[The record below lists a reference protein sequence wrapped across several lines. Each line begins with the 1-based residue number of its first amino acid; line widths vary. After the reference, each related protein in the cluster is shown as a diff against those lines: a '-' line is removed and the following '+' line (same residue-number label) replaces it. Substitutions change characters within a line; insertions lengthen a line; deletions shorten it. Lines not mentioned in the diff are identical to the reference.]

1 MWVTPEQI
9 ERAKQIDLLTYLQE
23 HEPNNLRR
31 IGSSTYCTV
40 EHDSLKI
47 SNGMWHWFSRHIG
60 GKNALDYLMKVKGFS
75 FPEAVSLLSEDT
87 MYLLKPSG
95 GPTRIVHEMEIPRL
109 SPDFKRVKR
118 YLMGRGID
126 EKLIDYFHSRGMILE
141 SAKYHN
147 CIFIGNDKEGKPRY
161 GSVRGIF
168 SDFKRE
174 LDGSDKAYSFQL
186 APDVK
191 NKPLHVFEG
200 VIDLLSYITLESKSG
215 REWQSEGYLSLGGVY
230 ETDNKQDIPI
240 ALNAYLEN
248 HPNVKTV
255 ILHLDNDDIG
265 RKAAEQI
272 TRALKDNYEV
282 INMPPKSGKDYNDYL
297 QNEIRK
303 RKEMSR

>member
-75 FPEAVSLLSEDT
+75 FSEAVTLLSEGT
-87 MYLLKPSG
+87 LSFPVKEVELIN
-95 GPTRIVHEMEIPRL
+95 TTCVLEIPRL
-109 SPDFKRVKR
+109 NPDIQRVKR
-118 YLMGRGID
+118 YLAGRGID
-126 EKLIDYFHSRGMILE
+126 TGIIEYFQNEEMILE
-141 SAKYHN
+141 DAKYHN
-147 CIFIGNDKEGKPRY
+147 CIFIGKDEQNRPRY
-161 GSVRGIF
+161 GTVRGIY
-168 SDFKRE
+168 SSFKRE
-174 LDGSDKAYSFQL
+174 LSGSDKAYSFQL
-186 APDVK
+186 APGEP

-240 ALNAYLEN
+240 ALNAYLEK
-248 HPNVKTV
+248 HPNVRPIV
-255 ILHLDNDDIG
+255 LHLDNDEIG

-272 TRALKDNYEV
+272 TGALKDNYEV
-282 INMPPKSGKDYNDYL
+282 INMPPKSGKDYNEYL

-303 RKEMSR
+303 RKEVSR